1 MASNDGTVNN
11 DGTVKLWDVTDPR
24 HVRILATETGHTD
37 EIRSVRFSPI
47 GQTLVSASL
56 PTRRG
61 CGTGVIHENRVP

>member
-1 MASNDGTVNN
+1 VNN
-11 DGTVKLWDVTDPR
+11 DGSVKLLDVTDPR
-24 HVRILATETGHTD
+24 HVRILATDTGHTD

-47 GQTLVSASL
+47 GQTLVSVSL